1 MDTDTQ
7 AKLTMILILLA
18 IIFILKAV
26 NATSWNGGYCSCGGA
41 WRYQQA
47 IGHRF
52 ETTFLYQCDK
62 CIVELYYCYQMLH
75 YNNHKYSIDA

>member
-18 IIFILKAV
+18 IIFILKVV

-62 CIVELYYCYQMLH
+62 CGKTKEFYQ
-75 YNNHKYSIDA
+75 KYTEIGEIK